1 MEDVLFAVVCIG
13 FSLQQ
18 KLVSNLTSSEIRHV
32 RVHCCLFRIIVDF
45 LDGRPNFLTVMGR
58 INILNEVL
66 S

>member
-18 KLVSNLTSSEIRHV
+18 KLVSNLISSDIRHV

-45 LDGRPNFLTVMGR
+45 LDGRPSFLAVMGH
-58 INILNEVL
+58 INTLNQ
-66 S
+66 